1 MGCEERANRLVAS
14 IAVTLVN
21 RRNEKRESRFA
32 RGNSKNDLLDI
43 MHASQEL
50 RHTEHIIGEGA
61 LRTDLIRAQCALPVG
76 RAHGGKGR
84 PHPQTWKRTRS

>member
-1 MGCEERANRLVAS
+1 MGCEERANRLVAP

-43 MHASQEL
+43 MHTSQEL
-50 RHTEHIIGEGA
+50 RHAEHIIGQA
-61 LRTDLIRAQCALPVG
+61 TRQTDLLVFRGGQEVGTLKGIDRQLHLAEKEIR
-76 RAHGGKGR
+76 
-84 PHPQTWKRTRS
+84 